1 MDEVEAAKAL
11 KKGDKAVFKYF
22 FERYYDR
29 LIAYITT
36 YTRDKLQAEDIVQEA
51 FINLW
56 KDRDKLD
63 PTKSPKSYLYA
74 IAYNRYIDSLKKTK
88 KKNKLLESIW
98 HKALG
103 DRIKEDTESL
113 EKRIEKVKQVVDSL
127 PPRCQEIIR
136 LNKLEGVKYKDI
148 AVRMDIS
155 VKTVESQMR
164 IAFKKIRE
172 AFDS

>member
-11 KKGDKAVFKYF
+11 KKGDRAVSRYF

-36 YTRDKLQAEDIVQEA
+36 YTRDKLQSEDIVQEA

-74 IAYNRYIDSLKKTK
+74 IAYNRCIDSL
-88 KKNKLLESIW
+88 E
-98 HKALG
+98 KAPG
-103 DRIKEDTESL
+103 G
-113 EKRIEKVKQVVDSL
+113 
-127 PPRCQEIIR
+127 
-136 LNKLEGVKYKDI
+136 NM
-148 AVRMDIS
+148 A
-155 VKTVESQMR
+155 
-164 IAFKKIRE
+164 
-172 AFDS
+172 